1 MLFGSLGSNFYKIS
15 VKNKELM
22 FCTLEVAM
30 EVIKGENIR
39 KLTKGKMYQL
49 CNFEGPANGAESTDI
64 QPQIDAHASF

>member
-1 MLFGSLGSNFYKIS
+1 
-15 VKNKELM
+15 M

-49 CNFEGPANGAESTDI
+49 CNFEGPADGAESTDI
-64 QPQIDAHASF
+64 QPQIDAHASV